1 MWICRLPSD
10 GLALTIQDNYVNR
23 DIIKVKSD
31 NLFDYPAKTIV
42 DLLAGKEVRQWR
54 ILGSIFAIDTD
65 WGWFYFGCPKY
76 NRKTELVKESTST
89 GKMVKTPMKPKFW
102 CDKC

>member
-1 MWICRLPSD
+1 VFSLRTYNCDCFWNQV
-10 GLALTIQDNYVNR
+10 G
-23 DIIKVKSD
+23 
-31 NLFDYPAKTIV
+31 
-42 DLLAGKEVRQWR
+42 QWR

-76 NRKTELVKESTST
+76 NRKTELVKKSTST

>member
-31 NLFDYPAKTIV
+31 NFFDYHAKTIV
-42 DLLAGKEVRQWR
+42 DLLVGKEV
-54 ILGSIFAIDTD
+54 SIFPLI
-65 WGWFYFGCPKY
+65 PK
-76 NRKTELVKESTST
+76 LLCL
-89 GKMVKTPMKPKFW
+89 G
-102 CDKC
+102 

>member
-1 MWICRLPSD
+1 MTFFVLFKIINILNRQMWICRLPSD

-42 DLLAGKEVRQWR
+42 DLLHGRDV
-54 ILGSIFAIDTD
+54 SIFSLI
-65 WGWFYFGCPKY
+65 PK
-76 NRKTELVKESTST
+76 
-89 GKMVKTPMKPKFW
+89 
-102 CDKC
+102 